1 LELLVDNWSK
11 IFTTQG
17 LHLLAVMNGKIDYN
31 EYLDLIIEAGEKR
44 EYNFSRLEMILNIY
58 ASELDSAYRNILD
71 ERDKLNKIHNAY
83 KKEYEENNM
92 YTKKF
97 IKPYTKSL
105 FRMQDY
111 LDNLNK
117 KLVKKI
123 QNI

>member
-1 LELLVDNWSK
+1 
-11 IFTTQG
+11 
-17 LHLLAVMNGKIDYN
+17 
-31 EYLDLIIEAGEKR
+31 
-44 EYNFSRLEMILNIY
+44 MILNIY